1 MSPDISMCLGKGC
14 KLKENC
20 YRFKAKPDKYW
31 QCYFSN
37 PPIKNGLCDNYWE
50 MKEEMKGKKK

>member
-1 MSPDISMCLGKGC
+1 MCLGKGC